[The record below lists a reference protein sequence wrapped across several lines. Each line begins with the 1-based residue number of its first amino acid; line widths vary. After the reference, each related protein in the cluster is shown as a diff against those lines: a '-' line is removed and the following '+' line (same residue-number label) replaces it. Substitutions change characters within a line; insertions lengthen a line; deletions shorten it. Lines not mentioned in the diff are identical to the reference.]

1 MPITINH
8 VLTATTPDN
17 TSYEI
22 RPSNWN
28 SQHAVVLSLSGT
40 DISNAFTNNA
50 YVTFG
55 TNTAGYMTGSVQ
67 TNYAATNITTNA
79 IALSNSSLF
88 QQTSATSA
96 ITSAAF
102 PSSNSTLLIATSQ
115 SSLFQQTSATSAITS
130 AAFPSSNST
139 LLIATS
145 QSSLFQ
151 QTSATSAITSAAFPS
166 ANSTLL
172 IATSNSSLFQ
182 QTSATSAITSAAFPS
197 ANTTKFAGTGTTFAG
212 TNISASMTLNSNG
225 LNLALSGGAG
235 GGGGGI
241 YAAAGTQTATS
252 GTVVF
257 ANSNNVTFGMS
268 GSSQITASASFSQS
282 VQTQASGN
290 IGATGFATTST
301 TGTAVVGTNNTTGF
315 TLGVP
320 SFITTYAAQTN
331 QTVASGGIAGT
342 GFTSASTAGTALV
355 GTLNSSGLSLG
366 IPAYIT
372 TYVAQTN
379 QPVAYSAANGSANF
393 STLTFANSNGVS
405 FSTGTQ
411 GLYATV
417 ATNYQSQGAYL
428 TTAMQSQSSSV
439 FAKTGFTTSSTA
451 GTAITGTH
459 NTNGLQL
466 NIPAYITTYTQ
477 PNTIN
482 ISASGN
488 TTGTLALVSTGTLIL
503 AGGNNI
509 TLSQNGQSITISG
522 ANVGG
527 AQTAISGI
535 QISNATYTSGTVTF
549 QNANGISFGSSGANG
564 ISASYTV
571 PSTAGLISAINFSA
585 GTTNSNATN
594 IVFSNSNNISFGLNG
609 ATVTATATFAQSVQT
624 QASGNIGA
632 TGFATTSTTGTAIVG
647 TNNTT
652 GFTLGVPAYIT
663 TYASQTVQTQASGGI
678 AGTGFTS
685 ASTAG
690 TAVVGTL
697 NSSGLSLGIPA
708 YITTYASQTVQ
719 TQASGGIAGS
729 GFTSAS
735 TAGTAVVGTLNSSG
749 LSLGIPAYITTF
761 TQPSTAGLISAIN
774 VCAGTTS
781 NNLSAITFANSN
793 NLSFGLSGSVITG
806 SASFSQTVQ
815 TQASGAIAGTGFT
828 SASTAGTA
836 VVGTLNSSG
845 LSLGIPAYIT
855 TFTQPSTAGLI
866 SAINVSA
873 GTTSNNLSAIT
884 FANSNNLTFGL
895 SGSVITGSASFSQS
909 VQTQASGNIGATGFV
924 TTSTA
929 GTAIVGTN
937 NTTGFTLGVP
947 PYITTYASQTVQ
959 TQASGGIAGTGF
971 TSATTA
977 GTAIV
982 GTLNSGGLNLGVPA
996 YITTYASQ
1004 TVQTQ
1009 ASGGIAG
1016 TATSVSGNASITLNS
1031 NGLALNVNNLAG
1043 TGFATTTVAGTA
1055 VVGTHNTTG
1064 LTLAIP
1070 PYITTY
1076 VAGAGAAIA
1085 AGTQTGSTGTIVFSN
1100 SNNIT
1105 FGMSNS
1111 SIVTASFSQTN
1122 QTQASGGIAG
1132 TGFTSASTVGTA
1144 IVGTLNSGGLN
1155 LGVPAYITTYASQT
1169 VQTQASGNIAG
1180 SGFTSASTAGT
1191 AIVGTLNSGGINLG
1205 IPAYITTYATS
1216 QGSYN
1221 IASMGTL
1228 TFGGATGGTTFSNSA
1243 TTIGLHAGSNITL
1256 SQSSN
1261 SIIIYGAGAAGT
1273 DTAYAR
1279 GNTTLSSTG
1288 TLAQSSLNFAGS
1300 GGISAGVSNGSI
1312 VYSAPNVSSLI
1323 GTSGIS
1329 ISSTSNSI
1337 YVYANPNQ
1345 ASYYNPFNAP
1355 QTTAGLIGQGSIAVQ
1370 PMAGLP
1376 SALSFSQ
1383 INVLASVS
1391 NSQSSNSSYA
1401 GAISLYAGIYTNNAS
1416 TLSLLSSGS
1425 QSYQWSNTGTA
1436 TTNSATLISGM
1447 RMFSIPIGL
1456 SITQA
1461 GDYWIG
1467 FLSITSSTNANWFT
1481 AQNAFITQMT
1491 SPANIFGAATTA
1503 TNQLALGLGMFG
1515 TTSNAMPVSMAFTN
1529 ITGQGYNAFGTGF
1542 AGRQLPLFY
1551 NAINATA

>member
-1 MPITINH
+1 MPITVNH

-28 SQHAVVLSLSGT
+28 SAHSIVLAISGT
-40 DISNAFTNNA
+40 DISNAFTNSP

-55 TNTAGYMTGSVQ
+55 TNSAGY
-67 TNYAATNITTNA
+67 ITA
-79 IALSNSSLF
+79 
-88 QQTSATSA
+88 
-96 ITSAAF
+96 
-102 PSSNSTLLIATSQ
+102 
-115 SSLFQQTSATSAITS
+115 
-130 AAFPSSNST
+130 
-139 LLIATS
+139 
-145 QSSLFQ
+145 
-151 QTSATSAITSAAFPS
+151 S
-166 ANSTLL
+166 AN
-172 IATSNSSLFQ
+172 
-182 QTSATSAITSAAFPS
+182 
-197 ANTTKFAGTGTTFAG
+197 
-212 TNISASMTLNSNG
+212 
-225 LNLALSGGAG
+225 AG
-235 GGGGGI
+235 GGGVAISASGSS
-241 YAAAGTQTATS
+241 QSS
-252 GTVVF
+252 GTIVF
-257 ANSNNVTFGMS
+257 SNSNNLTFGMS
-268 GSSQITASASFSQS
+268 GATITGSASFSQSVQTQASGGMAGTGFTSTSTAGTALVGTLNSSGLSLGIPAYITTYTQPSTVGLISAINFSAGTTSSNASNLVFSNSNNISFGLNGATITGSASFSQS

-372 TYVAQTN
+372 TYSQSVQTQASGGIAGTGFTSSSTAGTAVVGTLNSSGLSLGIPAYITTYASQTVQTQASGGIAGSGFTSASTAGTAVVGTLNSSGLSLGIPAYITTYVAQTN

-417 ATNYQSQGAYL
+417 VTNYQSQGAYL

-459 NTNGLQL
+459 DTNGLQL

-663 TYASQTVQTQASGGI
+663 TYASQTVQTQASG
-678 AGTGFTS
+678 
-685 ASTAG
+685 
-690 TAVVGTL
+690 
-697 NSSGLSLGIPA
+697 N
-708 YITTYASQTVQ
+708 
-719 TQASGGIAGS
+719 
-729 GFTSAS
+729 
-735 TAGTAVVGTLNSSG
+735 
-749 LSLGIPAYITTF
+749 
-761 TQPSTAGLISAIN
+761 
-774 VCAGTTS
+774 
-781 NNLSAITFANSN
+781 
-793 NLSFGLSGSVITG
+793 
-806 SASFSQTVQ
+806 
-815 TQASGAIAGTGFT
+815 
-828 SASTAGTA
+828 
-836 VVGTLNSSG
+836 
-845 LSLGIPAYIT
+845 
-855 TFTQPSTAGLI
+855 
-866 SAINVSA
+866 
-873 GTTSNNLSAIT
+873 
-884 FANSNNLTFGL
+884 
-895 SGSVITGSASFSQS
+895 
-909 VQTQASGNIGATGFV
+909 
-924 TTSTA
+924 
-929 GTAIVGTN
+929 
-937 NTTGFTLGVP
+937 
-947 PYITTYASQTVQ
+947 
-959 TQASGGIAGTGF
+959 
-971 TSATTA
+971 
-977 GTAIV
+977 
-982 GTLNSGGLNLGVPA
+982 
-996 YITTYASQ
+996 
-1004 TVQTQ
+1004 
-1009 ASGGIAG
+1009 IAG

-1055 VVGTHNTTG
+1055 VVGTHNTAG

-1111 SIVTASFSQTN
+1111 SIVTASFSQ
-1122 QTQASGGIAG
+1122 S
-1132 TGFTSASTVGTA
+1132 
-1144 IVGTLNSGGLN
+1144 
-1155 LGVPAYITTYASQT
+1155 

-1261 SIIIYGAGAAGT
+1261 SIIIYGASGGGGGAA
-1273 DTAYAR
+1273 TAYAQ

-1300 GGISAGVSNGSI
+1300 GGISAGVSNGSV
-1312 VYSAPNVSSLI
+1312 VYSGPNISSLYGSGGISVSSTSNSIYVTGPVISSII

-1329 ISSTSNSI
+1329 ISTTSNSI
-1337 YVYANPNQ
+1337 YVYPSPNQ
-1345 ASYYNPFNAP
+1345 ASFYNPFPNP
-1355 QTTAGLIGQGSIAVQ
+1355 QTTLGQIGNGSIAVQ
-1370 PMAGLP
+1370 QMMGLP
-1376 SALSFSQ
+1376 GAISFSRLD
-1383 INVLASVS
+1383 VLASISVS
-1391 NSQSSNSSYA
+1391 SSSNSSHA
-1401 GAISLYAGIYTNNAS
+1401 GAISMYAGIYTSNGS

-1425 QSYQWSNTGTA
+1425 QSYQWTNTSSNSQ
-1436 TTNSATLISGM
+1436 NSIASL
-1447 RMFSIPIGL
+1447 RRFSIPITMNV
-1456 SITQA
+1456 TQN
-1461 GDYWIG
+1461 GDYWIAIM
-1467 FLSITSSTNANWFT
+1467 SRTSTTNANWFT
-1481 AQNAFITQMT
+1481 ASNAFITQMT
-1491 SPANIFGAATTA
+1491 SQIQGLVGEASNATK
-1503 TNQLALGLGMFG
+1503 QLALGMGMYS
-1515 TTSNAMPVSMAFTN
+1515 TTSAGMPASMAFTN
-1529 ITGQGYNAFGTGF
+1529 ITGQGYSSSNSA
-1542 AGRQLPLFY
+1542 LPLFY
-1551 NAINATA
+1551 NAGNVTI